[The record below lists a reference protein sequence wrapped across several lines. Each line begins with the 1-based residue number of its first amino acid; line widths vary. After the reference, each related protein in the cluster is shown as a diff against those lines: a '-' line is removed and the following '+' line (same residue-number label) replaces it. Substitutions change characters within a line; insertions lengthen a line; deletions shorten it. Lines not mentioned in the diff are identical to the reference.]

1 MFNTQLLI
9 INIGGSLIDTIEVGS
24 FKTLRNAYKNGLKKG
39 SEVEKNYS
47 IWSNQEV
54 RVNGKECYENME
66 DKIILS
72 N

>member
-9 INIGGSLIDTIEVGS
+9 TNIGGSLIDTIEVGS
-24 FKTLRNAYKNGLKKG
+24 FKTLRSAYKNGIKKG

-66 DKIILS
+66 DKIILA

>member
-9 INIGGSLIDTIEVGS
+9 TNIGGSLIDTIEVGS